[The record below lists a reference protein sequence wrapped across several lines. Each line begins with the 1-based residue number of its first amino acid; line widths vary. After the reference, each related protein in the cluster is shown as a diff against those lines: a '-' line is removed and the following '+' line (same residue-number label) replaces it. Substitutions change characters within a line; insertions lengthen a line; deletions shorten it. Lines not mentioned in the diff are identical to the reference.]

1 MTDRQGSSIFAPRAA
16 WFIAIVVLGLGLR
29 LAGAEY
35 TIRRGGETLPDS
47 ELYIAYAE
55 RIFHHQ
61 PYELNGNYALRTP
74 GYPAFLAGV
83 WALAGE
89 RNDRAVLWVQALL
102 GALSGVIVFD
112 IARLFEK
119 QSRWRGWSL
128 LAMVI
133 AMVEPYGLVL
143 GSLQLSETVF
153 TFLFLLS
160 IDAIVRSIQRP
171 HFFSGTWGGIFAG
184 AAILVRPSLL
194 LLGPIAAF
202 VALVTSGTFLTT
214 GRYVLVMG
222 ITTACFLA
230 PWWVRNYKLFHAP
243 VLTTLN
249 VGESLFDGLNPKATG
264 ASEMSFTRDE
274 SVLAMSEK
282 DRDDHWRKEAINW
295 ARANPARLVELAC
308 IKFARFWSPW
318 PNEPRFQTP
327 MVMAATTLFTV
338 PVYLLAI
345 IGVWSAWRGTPSD
358 RILVLL
364 VLVPTLYFCGLHLI
378 FVSSVRYRA
387 VIMPLLALVAGLGV
401 RSILPNGNQRLVE
414 VS

>member
-1 MTDRQGSSIFAPRAA
+1 MTDRQGSLIFAPRAA
-16 WFIAIVVLGLGLR
+16 WFIAIVVLGLALR
-29 LAGAEY
+29 LAWAEY
-35 TIRRGGETLPDS
+35 TLRRGGETLPDS
-47 ELYIAYAE
+47 ELYTAYAD
-55 RIFHHQ
+55 RIFYQQ

-74 GYPAFLAGV
+74 GYPAFLAGIWTV
-83 WALAGE
+83 AGE
-89 RNDRAVLWVQALL
+89 RNDRAILWVQAIL
-102 GALSGVIVFD
+102 GSFSGMIVFG
-112 IARLFEK
+112 IARLFERH
-119 QSRWRGWSL
+119 SRWRGWSL
-128 LAMVI
+128 LAMTI
-133 AMVEPYGLVL
+133 AMFEPYGLVL
-143 GSLQLSETVF
+143 GALQLSETLF
-153 TFLFLLS
+153 TFLFLSS
-160 IDAIVRSIQRP
+160 IYAIVRSIQRP

-222 ITTACFLA
+222 ITMACFLA

-295 ARANPARLVELAC
+295 ARANPARVVELAC

-327 MVMAATTLFTV
+327 MVVTATTLFTV

-358 RILVLL
+358 RMLVLL
-364 VLVPTLYFCGLHLI
+364 VLVPTIYFCGLHLI

-401 RSILPNGNQRLVE
+401 RSILPNGNQRLAE